1 MEQLEKAIR
10 INQVEQQKMKKKN
23 YTKPE
28 LFVQIEKFIR
38 EKKLIGYG
46 GTAINHA
53 LPKEFHFY
61 QSSDIPD
68 YDFFSMDAI
77 RDIREL
83 ADKLS
88 DSFPNIEVKPAI
100 FQGTY
105 KLFVNYVALVD
116 ITQIE
121 KELYRHLWSSSFYRD
136 KIHYVPYNYLRMSIH
151 QELSRPLGD
160 VSRWTKIFQRLNL
173 LNIHQPFLIRKC
185 DVTPI
190 RKTPHP
196 WIKKVSS
203 RLKSYVL
210 LGDYVMYYW
219 QELFPESY
227 RYPQQDV
234 LFVLSETIEEI
245 WTALKGF
252 PMTYTFYEN
261 KLTKVY
267 EVYFDKIPLLYV
279 ILSDSCLNYNLYK
292 GKKFASYDTLLS
304 LYFAL
309 TYIDIKHLSK
319 QRLLSYCYLLSQI
332 KETTHPLMKRF
343 SLPCYGKQQT
353 LEEIRKR
360 REQLFL
366 KKKHSSY
373 FFHYRPKGLK
383 LSKSKSKSKSKPQ
396 KKLTMK
402 KRILS

>member
-1 MEQLEKAIR
+1 MDQLEKAVR
-10 INQVEQQKMKKKN
+10 INQAEQQKMKKRD

-28 LFVQIEKFIR
+28 LFLQIERFIR

-68 YDFFSMDAI
+68 YDFFSMNAI
-77 RDIREL
+77 QDIREL

-88 DSFPNIEVKPAI
+88 YSFPNIEVKPAI

-116 ITQIE
+116 ISQIE
-121 KELYRHLWSSSFYRD
+121 NELYHHLWTSSFCRD

-173 LNIHQPFLIRKC
+173 LNTHQPFLIRKC
-185 DVTPI
+185 EVKPI
-190 RKTPHP
+190 RNTPSP
-196 WIKKVSS
+196 WMKKISS
-203 RLKSYVL
+203 RLKSFVL
-210 LGDYVMYYW
+210 LGDYAMNYW

-227 RYPQQDV
+227 RYPPQDV
-234 LFVLSETIEEI
+234 FMVLSETIEEI
-245 WTALKGF
+245 WSALKGL
-252 PMTYTFYEN
+252 PIKYTYYEN

-267 EVYFDKIPLLYV
+267 EIYVDQVPLVYV
-279 ILSDSCLNYNLYK
+279 ILSDSCLNYNVYK
-292 GKKFASYDTLLS
+292 RRKIASYDTVLS

-309 TYIDIKHLSK
+309 AYIDIKHLSK
-319 QRLLSYCYLLSQI
+319 QRLLSYCYLLTQI
-332 KETTHPLMKRF
+332 KETDHPLMRRF

-353 LEEIRKR
+353 LEEIRKQ

-373 FFHYRPKGLK
+373 FFHYRPKGPIRSK
-383 LSKSKSKSKSKPQ
+383 SGSKSK

-402 KRILS
+402 KRIPS